1 MAKEER
7 EWLKDELPRLVEKG
21 FLRAEQAEQIQEYYD
36 RQETEPAY
44 SLGFILLGVTAAL
57 LVGSGMILVVANNW
71 GDMGQSLRTLIS
83 LLPLVAGLLVYSY
96 AFLRQSRHLYW
107 REPASGFLML
117 TLAASLGLIAQT
129 HQIVTDPSRFVLAW
143 LFLSV
148 PLLYLL
154 QSSLCAVIYYW
165 GSMAWSLQDGYQ
177 EAGLYWLLVILGI
190 PHLWW
195 VWRNDT
201 SLLRKNVLEWTL
213 LTSTMI
219 GWFAI
224 VEASLP
230 LFGLL
235 GTTVLLTVYFGAG
248 QIMENRRSLLLTPF
262 QLFPIGGLF
271 VVLMVLT
278 FDPDLQAIGWS
289 YWFTG
294 EAFPYTSARVN
305 GVVLLLLGMTWGYI
319 TITEWSV
326 IGNRGNAKWTERIIL
341 LYPPAVLV
349 FLLLHTSGY
358 SILSLLWANGLAA
371 GTGVLF
377 LREGIRE
384 NTMVSVNIGM
394 LFILVLLVVRFF
406 DEDWNLLIK
415 GLVFI
420 GIGLAFLVANMLLYR
435 RFKREERGA
444 G

>member
-7 EWLKDELPRLVEKG
+7 EWLKQELPKLVEKG
-21 FLRAEQAEQIQEYYD
+21 FLHADQAKKIHDFYEQQKSQ
-36 RQETEPAY
+36 PAY

-57 LVGSGMILVVANNW
+57 LVGSGIILVVANNW
-71 GDMGQSLRTLIS
+71 SDMGQSLRTLVS
-83 LLPLVAGLLVYSY
+83 LLPLVSGLIIFGY
-96 AFLRQSRHLYW
+96 AFLRQSHHLFW

-129 HQIVTDPSRFVLAW
+129 HQIITDPSQFVLAW
-143 LFLSV
+143 LFLSL
-148 PLLYLL
+148 PLLYLM

-165 GSMAWSLQDGYQ
+165 ACMAWALQSGYHD
-177 EAGLYWLLVILGI
+177 AGVYWLLVLAGL

-195 VWRNDT
+195 VWSKDT

-213 LTSTMI
+213 LTSTVFS
-219 GWFAI
+219 WFAI
-224 VEASLP
+224 VESDLP
-230 LFGLL
+230 LFSMLGITMLL
-235 GTTVLLTVYFGAG
+235 AVCFGTG

-278 FDPDLQAIGWS
+278 FDPDVSSIGWR

-294 EAFPYTSARVN
+294 DTLPPRSALAN
-305 GVVLLLLGMTWGYI
+305 GIMLLVLMLGWIYI
-319 TITEWSV
+319 TVTEWSV
-326 IGNRGNAKWTERIIL
+326 VGSRTDAKWTERIIL
-341 LYPPAVLV
+341 LYPLAVLLYLILQSSGQSTV
-349 FLLLHTSGY
+349 ALLL
-358 SILSLLWANGLAA
+358 ANALAA

-384 NTMVSVNIGM
+384 NAIVSVNIGM

-420 GIGLAFLVANMLLYR
+420 GLGLAFLAANILLYR
-435 RFKREERGA
+435 RFQKEE
-444 G
+444 

>member
-1 MAKEER
+1 
-7 EWLKDELPRLVEKG
+7 
-21 FLRAEQAEQIQEYYD
+21 
-36 RQETEPAY
+36 
-44 SLGFILLGVTAAL
+44 
-57 LVGSGMILVVANNW
+57 
-71 GDMGQSLRTLIS
+71 
-83 LLPLVAGLLVYSY
+83 
-96 AFLRQSRHLYW
+96 
-107 REPASGFLML
+107 
-117 TLAASLGLIAQT
+117 
-129 HQIVTDPSRFVLAW
+129 
-143 LFLSV
+143 
-148 PLLYLL
+148 
-154 QSSLCAVIYYW
+154 
-165 GSMAWSLQDGYQ
+165 
-177 EAGLYWLLVILGI
+177 
-190 PHLWW
+190 
-195 VWRNDT
+195 
-201 SLLRKNVLEWTL
+201 
-213 LTSTMI
+213 
-219 GWFAI
+219 
-224 VEASLP
+224 
-230 LFGLL
+230 
-235 GTTVLLTVYFGAG
+235 
-248 QIMENRRSLLLTPF
+248 
-262 QLFPIGGLF
+262 
-271 VVLMVLT
+271 MVLT